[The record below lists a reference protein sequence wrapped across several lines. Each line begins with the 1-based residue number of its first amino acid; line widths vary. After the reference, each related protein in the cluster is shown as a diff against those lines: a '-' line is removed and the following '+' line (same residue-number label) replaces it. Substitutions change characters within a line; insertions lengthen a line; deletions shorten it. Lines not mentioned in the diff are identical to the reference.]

1 MPKNKFPPKKE
12 DKSYLVK
19 AMPKLEWS
27 IYQKNLF
34 KDIAQGEGH
43 SIVEAYAGA
52 SKTTSIVESFKYIP
66 KGKKAITLAFNK
78 IIQEELRS
86 RSPSYVDV
94 LTFHSLGYRAIK
106 QKFGNVEIDDSKVFN
121 IVKDLLDK
129 HAEYDLIVNICDTI
143 AYCKYSLQDTPSQI
157 DHIIDQFG
165 IDVGEL
171 DRKSFIQYVIK
182 ALGKDKTITNKIDFN
197 DMCWFPFIYNLFLG
211 QYHYVFIDE
220 SQDLNKSQ
228 LVMAKKVCTAG
239 GRMIVV
245 GDPNQAVYGWRF
257 ADSSIVQDLKKQDK
271 SKILTLPISYRCPKK
286 IINLAKY
293 WVPDI
298 SCPETAK
305 EGEIIEIS
313 LNSLYTMAKP
323 GCFILSRT
331 NAPMI
336 KICMQFIKLGIKANI
351 RGRDVGKQL
360 GFLIKKSKK
369 KQISAFLKWLDN
381 WKQEE
386 VNRLLQK
393 NINPEN
399 VLDRYEC
406 LVNLCEECSNL
417 SEVEQKAIELFND
430 TDENNIVILSTIH
443 RAKGLERDEVFVLK
457 WTLKQWLDE
466 NLKFLEKP
474 NEEANLAYVACT
486 RAKSKLFLVNKFS
499 MV

>member
-1 MPKNKFPPKKE
+1 MPNKFPR
-12 DKSYLVK
+12 KSESSHIIKL
-19 AMPKLEWS
+19 APKLEWS
-27 IYQKNLF
+27 IYQKALF

-43 SIVEAYAGA
+43 TIVEAYAGA

-94 LTFHSLGYRAIK
+94 FTFHSLGYRAIK
-106 QKFGNVEIDDSKVFN
+106 QKFGNVEIDDNKVYN
-121 IVKDLLDK
+121 IVKELLDK
-129 HAEYDLIVNICDTI
+129 AEHDLIVNICDTV
-143 AYCKYSLQDTPSQI
+143 AYCKYGLQDTPSQI
-157 DHIIDQFG
+157 ENIIDQFG
-165 IDVGEL
+165 IDVGDL

-182 ALGKDKTITNKIDFN
+182 ALAKDKAITNKIDFN

-211 QYHYVFIDE
+211 QYHYVFGDE

-228 LVMAKKVCTAG
+228 LVMAKKVCAAG
-239 GRMIVV
+239 GRMILV
-245 GDPNQAVYGWRF
+245 GDPNQAIYGWRF
-257 ADSSIVQDLKKQDK
+257 ADSSLVQELKNQPK
-271 SKILTLPISYRCPKK
+271 SKTLTLPISYRCPKK

-298 SCPETAK
+298 ICPESAK
-305 EGEIIEIS
+305 EGNIENIS
-313 LNSLYTMAKP
+313 INNLYTMAKP

-336 KICMQFIKLGIKANI
+336 KICMQFIKLGMKANI
-351 RGRDVGKQL
+351 RGRDVGRQL
-360 GFLIKKSKK
+360 GFLIKKSNK
-369 KQISAFLKWLDN
+369 KQIPAFLKWLEK

-386 VNRLLQK
+386 IDRLQQK
-393 NINPEN
+393 NFSIEN

-406 LVNLCEECSNL
+406 LVNLCEECTSTN
-417 SEVEQKAIELFND
+417 EVEQKAIELFND
-430 TDENNIVILSTIH
+430 TDENNIIILSTIH
-443 RAKGLERDEVFVLK
+443 RAKGLERDNIFVLK

-466 NLKFLEKP
+466 NLKLLDKP

-486 RAKSKLFLVNKFS
+486 RTKSNLYLVSKF
-499 MV
+499 

>member
-1 MPKNKFPPKKE
+1 MANKFPPKKE

-19 AMPKLEWS
+19 ASPKLEWS
-27 IYQKNLF
+27 NYQKSIF
-34 KDIAQGEGH
+34 RDIAQGEGH
-43 SIVEAYAGA
+43 TIIEAYAGA

-66 KGKKAITLAFNK
+66 KGKKAIALAFNK

-94 LTFHSLGYRAIK
+94 LTFHSLGFRAIK
-106 QKFGNVEIDDSKVFN
+106 QKFGNVEIDDNKVYN
-121 IVKDLLDK
+121 IVKELLDK
-129 HAEYDLIVNICDTI
+129 DAEHDLIINICDTI

-157 DHIIDQFG
+157 DNIIDQFG
-165 IDVGEL
+165 IDLCEI
-171 DRKSFIQYVIK
+171 DKKSFIQYVIK
-182 ALGKDKTITNKIDFN
+182 ALGKDKAITNKIDFN

-211 QYHYVFIDE
+211 QYHYVFLDE

-228 LVMAKKVCTAG
+228 LVMAKKVCAAG
-239 GRMIVV
+239 GRIIVV
-245 GDPNQAVYGWRF
+245 GDSNQAVYGWRF
-257 ADSSIVQDLKKQDK
+257 ADSSIVEDIKKQK
-271 SKILTLPISYRCPKK
+271 NSKILTLPISYRCPKK
-286 IINLAKY
+286 IIELAKY

-298 SCPETAK
+298 TCPDTAK
-305 EGEIIEIS
+305 EGSIEEIS
-313 LNSLYTMAKP
+313 LNNLYTKAKP

-360 GFLIKKSKK
+360 GFLVKKSKK
-369 KQISAFLKWLDN
+369 KQIPAFLKWLDN

-386 VNRLLQK
+386 IERLQEK

-406 LVNLCEECSNL
+406 LVNLCEECTSLN
-417 SEVEQKAIELFND
+417 EVEQKAIELFND
-430 TDENNIVILSTIH
+430 SDENNIVILSTIH
-443 RAKGLERDEVFVLK
+443 RAKGLERDDVFVLK

-466 NLKFLEKP
+466 KLKLISKP
-474 NEEANLAYVACT
+474 NEEANLAYVSVT
-486 RAKSKLFLVNKFS
+486 RSKSRLYLVNRFS
-499 MV
+499 AI